1 MENTWPNS
9 QKSMKI
15 HTCTLSSTAPKLFLK
30 RNKNLIGGLATRVFF
45 PPNWNT
51 MTMFISLYV
60 RPFFKKTFKFFSSLF
75 ILYNYSLGMF
85 PVKIKQLDGY
95 KHIS

>member
-15 HTCTLSSTAPKLFLK
+15 HTCTLGSTAPKVFLK
-30 RNKNLIGGLATRVFF
+30 RNKNLIGGLASRVFF
-45 PPNWNT
+45 FSPNWNT

-60 RPFFKKTFKFFSSLF
+60 RPFFKKTLSFSVLL
-75 ILYNYSLGMF
+75 LYY
-85 PVKIKQLDGY
+85 ITI
-95 KHIS
+95 H